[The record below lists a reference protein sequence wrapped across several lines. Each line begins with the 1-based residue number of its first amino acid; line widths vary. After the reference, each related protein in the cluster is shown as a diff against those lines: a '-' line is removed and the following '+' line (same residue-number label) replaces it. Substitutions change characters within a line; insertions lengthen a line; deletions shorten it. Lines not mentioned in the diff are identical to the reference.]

1 MDRRELLVLLG
12 GSLTAGLAG
21 CLGDDGNQDSDPPDG
36 EDGAR
41 ENDTANG
48 GDSPTDDAASEGDAG
63 TDDGGTD
70 DGNGAVDD
78 TDGTNDDGSNGGEGT
93 VEISGKPLSTVESYV
108 AAIGNGD
115 EQRAIALLHEDSN
128 LTVQN
133 VQRDLEFFSGADV
146 TLTERGLVDFEEG
159 VLTSRGILAVER
171 EGEDST
177 RIGLELQLRQAS
189 TGQWLI
195 VDGRA
200 VQLERGGQPDGDTG
214 GENQTDGE

>member
-21 CLGDDGNQDSDPPDG
+21 CLGDDENQDSDPPDG
-36 EDGAR
+36 EDGAG
-41 ENDTANG
+41 ENDTANR

-63 TDDGGTD
+63 TDDGG
-70 DGNGAVDD
+70 
-78 TDGTNDDGSNGGEGT
+78 EGT
-93 VEISGKPLSTVESYV
+93 VEIPGKPLSTVESYV
-108 AAIGNGD
+108 AAIGSGD
-115 EQRAIALLHEDSN
+115 EQRAIALLHEDSD

-146 TLTERGLVDFEEG
+146 TLTEQGLVDFEED
-159 VLTSRGILAVER
+159 VLTSRGVLAVER

-200 VQLERGGQPDGDTG
+200 VQLERGGQPDGDTS

>member
-12 GSLTAGLAG
+12 GSLAAGLAG
-21 CLGDDGNQDSDPPDG
+21 CLGDDENQDSSPPDG
-36 EDGAR
+36 EDGAG

-48 GDSPTDDAASEGDAG
+48 GDSPTDNATSEGDAG
-63 TDDGGTD
+63 TDDGG
-70 DGNGAVDD
+70 
-78 TDGTNDDGSNGGEGT
+78 EGT
-93 VEISGKPLSTVESYV
+93 VDVPGKPLSTVEAYV

-115 EQRAIALLHEDSN
+115 EQRAVALLHEDSN
-128 LTVQN
+128 LTVGN

-146 TLTERGLVDFEEG
+146 TLTEQGLADLEEG

-189 TGQWLI
+189 NGQWLI

-200 VQLERGGQPDGDTG
+200 VELESAGQSDGDTG